1 MAKKSEPIITYT
13 EILALAGKEIRGEII
28 KLRTEAAEMQEKAKT
43 PEQQDLVANFI
54 KMGKEREQ
62 YHMRRLEAIETMYL
76 IQNGANLGI
85 IEEFQE

>member
-43 PEQQDLVANFI
+43 PEQHDLIAGFI
-54 KMGKEREQ
+54 KMGEEQEQ

-76 IQNGANLGI
+76 IQSGANLGI
-85 IEEFQE
+85 IEELQE